1 MEQLRRTAA
10 LSVSF
15 EVIFEE
21 TMHVTM
27 SQEKFLAN
35 RSNKNRLISM
45 LMQKLQSVN
54 IVAKQAR
61 NDADVLIIETALENS
76 RLNTTA
82 VVGEDVDL
90 LLLLIA
96 RTPSHEQIFF
106 IKPGKG
112 KIETQ
117 IYSSGSIGDYTH
129 CKEHFLFL
137 HAITGCDTTSALF
150 NKGKNKNKSF
160 EVVTEM
166 SRFAAFSRS
175 I

>member
-54 IVAKQAR
+54 IVAKQ
-61 NDADVLIIETALENS
+61 
-76 RLNTTA
+76 
-82 VVGEDVDL
+82 
-90 LLLLIA
+90 
-96 RTPSHEQIFF
+96 
-106 IKPGKG
+106 
-112 KIETQ
+112 
-117 IYSSGSIGDYTH
+117 
-129 CKEHFLFL
+129 
-137 HAITGCDTTSALF
+137 
-150 NKGKNKNKSF
+150 
-160 EVVTEM
+160 EM
-166 SRFAAFSRS
+166 MLMF
-175 I
+175 